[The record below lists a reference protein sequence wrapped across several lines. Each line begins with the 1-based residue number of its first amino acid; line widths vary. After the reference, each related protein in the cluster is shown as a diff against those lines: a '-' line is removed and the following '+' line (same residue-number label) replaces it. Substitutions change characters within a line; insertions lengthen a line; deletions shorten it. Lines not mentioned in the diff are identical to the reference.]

1 MTKTA
6 KVESV
11 KTEAE
16 STVKS
21 LFKVV
26 DARAKAEGYV
36 ASARET
42 VKNVA
47 DKAVSGAANL
57 RTGADNAVEVVAA
70 GATAGVKGVASL
82 GHHVVDA
89 TYANLTTTADMVKGL
104 AAATTLSEAYK
115 VEQDYLRTIVKQN
128 FDQLTSGFT
137 ILRNVFST
145 TVKAAQDERKKAA

>member
-6 KVESV
+6 KVEAV

-21 LFKVV
+21 LFRVV

-42 VKNVA
+42 VQNLA
-47 DKAVSGAANL
+47 DKAVSGAAKV
-57 RTGADNAVEVVAA
+57 RTGADQAVDVVAA
-70 GATAGVKGVASL
+70 GANAGVKGVASL

-89 TYANLTTTADMVKGL
+89 TYANLTTTADMVKGYHHPDVCWGNKGYLSSAKRIETIHPSAGGSIPATAPRTRGL
-104 AAATTLSEAYK
+104 A
-115 VEQDYLRTIVKQN
+115 RG
-128 FDQLTSGFT
+128 TS
-137 ILRNVFST
+137 R
-145 TVKAAQDERKKAA
+145 A

>member
-1 MTKTA
+1 MTKTT
-6 KVESV
+6 KVEAV
-11 KTEAE
+11 KSEAE
-16 STVKS
+16 STLKS

-47 DKAVSGAANL
+47 DKAVSGAAGI
-57 RTGADNAVEVVAA
+57 RAGADQAVDVVAA
-70 GATAGVKGVASL
+70 GANAGVKGVASL

-89 TYANLTTTADMVKGL
+89 TYANLNTTAEMVKGL

-115 VEQDYLRTIVKQN
+115 VESDYVRTIVKQN
-128 FDQLTSGFT
+128 FNQLTSGFT
-137 ILRNVFST
+137 LLRNVFST
-145 TVKAAQDERKKAA
+145 TVKAAQDERKNAA